1 MVTAL
6 ESLWRTGEI
15 HLVRPDVYHELNEA
29 IHYLRDLFPS
39 ALNRLDLHFT
49 EAWRDAG
56 FPLEKLREAGNI
68 PRLSFGTWIGGD
80 RDGHPLVTP
89 EVTGRCLEL
98 LRGAALQ
105 LLHREITSLASILT
119 LYSHI
124 NDVPSELEERIIEL
138 GQALEDDDIV
148 RDLRHRVGDEPWR
161 HLASLMAAQLQKQ
174 IDGARGYPDPGA
186 LGRDLELI
194 SESIIANGCTLI
206 EEQHIRPLRHKLEIF
221 GFHLA
226 TLDIRQNSDFH
237 DKAIAQLL
245 TAAGIRDGANY
256 PHWPEERRITFLN
269 DELQSTRPF
278 LHDSIES
285 GKEATLVLDSY
296 RVIAEHLGEHGPS
309 GIGGLIVSMTRQVS
323 DLLGVFLL
331 AREAG
336 LMTPTPEGLVCPLE
350 VVPLFE
356 TIDDLERAP
365 GIMDEFLNHPIVQHR
380 NTDEQQVMLG
390 YSDSNKD
397 CGILSAAWALHK
409 GQRHL
414 SEVARRHKTKLRY
427 FHGRGGTISRGAGPT
442 HWFMASLPHGSLSGG
457 FRMTEQGETIAQKY
471 ANLANATYNLELLL
485 AGNAITTAVHSRP
498 DTRKD
503 PAEEFMPELSEASRK
518 AYQELL
524 QSEGF
529 IDFYRGV
536 TPIDALE
543 NSCIGS
549 RPARRTGRKGHS
561 LDDLRA
567 IPWVFSWTQARFYL
581 PGWFGVGTA
590 LEAMKMK
597 QPGHFARLKQ
607 EFRDSS
613 FLEYTLTNVE
623 TNLASANIEV
633 MNQYSLLVEDEAL
646 RDRFMQIITAEF
658 ERTCDSLTEL
668 YDGDMLK
675 RRPRMA
681 KTLEIREAPLKVLH
695 QQQVSL
701 LREWRNRLKSGQ
713 ESSAEELFPRMLLS
727 INAIAAGLRTT
738 G

>member
-1 MVTAL
+1 NA
-6 ESLWRTGEI
+6 
-15 HLVRPDVYHELNEA
+15 
-29 IHYLRDLFPS
+29 
-39 ALNRLDLHFT
+39 
-49 EAWRDAG
+49 
-56 FPLEKLREAGNI
+56 
-68 PRLSFGTWIGGD
+68 
-80 RDGHPLVTP
+80 
-89 EVTGRCLEL
+89 
-98 LRGAALQ
+98 
-105 LLHREITSLASILT
+105 
-119 LYSHI
+119 
-124 NDVPSELEERIIEL
+124 
-138 GQALEDDDIV
+138 
-148 RDLRHRVGDEPWR
+148 
-161 HLASLMAAQLQKQ
+161 
-174 IDGARGYPDPGA
+174 
-186 LGRDLELI
+186 
-194 SESIIANGCTLI
+194 
-206 EEQHIRPLRHKLEIF
+206 
-221 GFHLA
+221 
-226 TLDIRQNSDFH
+226 
-237 DKAIAQLL
+237 
-245 TAAGIRDGANY
+245 
-256 PHWPEERRITFLN
+256 
-269 DELQSTRPF
+269 
-278 LHDSIES
+278 
-285 GKEATLVLDSY
+285 
-296 RVIAEHLGEHGPS
+296 
-309 GIGGLIVSMTRQVS
+309 
-323 DLLGVFLL
+323 
-331 AREAG
+331 
-336 LMTPTPEGLVCPLE
+336 
-350 VVPLFE
+350 
-356 TIDDLERAP
+356 
-365 GIMDEFLNHPIVQHR
+365 
-380 NTDEQQVMLG
+380 DEQQVMLG

-414 SEVARRHKTKLRY
+414 SEVARRHETKLRY

-442 HWFMASLPHGSLSGG
+442 HWFMASLPHGSLNGG

-503 PAEEFMPELSEASRK
+503 PAEKFMPELSEASRK

-529 IDFYRGV
+529 IDFYRSV

-597 QPGHFARLKQ
+597 EPGHFARLKE

-633 MNQYSLLVEDEAL
+633 MNQYSLLVEDEDL
-646 RDRFMQIITAEF
+646 RNRFMQIITAEF
-658 ERTCDSLTEL
+658 ERTCDTLTEL

-713 ESSAEELFPRMLLS
+713 DSSAEELFPRMLLS

>member
-1 MVTAL
+1 MY
-6 ESLWRTGEI
+6 WG
-15 HLVRPDVYHELNEA
+15 
-29 IHYLRDLFPS
+29 
-39 ALNRLDLHFT
+39 
-49 EAWRDAG
+49 
-56 FPLEKLREAGNI
+56 
-68 PRLSFGTWIGGD
+68 
-80 RDGHPLVTP
+80 
-89 EVTGRCLEL
+89 
-98 LRGAALQ
+98 LRGF
-105 LLHREITSLASILT
+105 
-119 LYSHI
+119 YY
-124 NDVPSELEERIIEL
+124 
-138 GQALEDDDIV
+138 
-148 RDLRHRVGDEPWR
+148 
-161 HLASLMAAQLQKQ
+161 
-174 IDGARGYPDPGA
+174 DGTR
-186 LGRDLELI
+186 
-194 SESIIANGCTLI
+194 
-206 EEQHIRPLRHKLEIF
+206 
-221 GFHLA
+221 
-226 TLDIRQNSDFH
+226 
-237 DKAIAQLL
+237 
-245 TAAGIRDGANY
+245 
-256 PHWPEERRITFLN
+256 
-269 DELQSTRPF
+269 ST
-278 LHDSIES
+278 D
-285 GKEATLVLDSY
+285 
-296 RVIAEHLGEHGPS
+296 
-309 GIGGLIVSMTRQVS
+309 
-323 DLLGVFLL
+323 
-331 AREAG
+331 
-336 LMTPTPEGLVCPLE
+336 
-350 VVPLFE
+350 E

-365 GIMDEFLNHPIVQHR
+365 GIMDEFLNHPIVQRR